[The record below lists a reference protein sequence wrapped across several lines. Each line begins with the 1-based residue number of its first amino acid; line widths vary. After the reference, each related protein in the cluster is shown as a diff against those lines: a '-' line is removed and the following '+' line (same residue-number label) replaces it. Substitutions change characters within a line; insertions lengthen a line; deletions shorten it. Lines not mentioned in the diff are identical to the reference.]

1 MLTVAYP
8 KLTQPVC
15 DVWEVIRTS
24 SCSKSGYPG
33 WDGSSRQAGRQPVPD
48 IPSFSGRQRAPRPG
62 QAPAA
67 GPLPWRRLWRRS
79 KRRRAPALPVASAGD
94 SMFLDMSRTYHLFD
108 LPCCICVSC
117 LRILENC
124 WRFCFYVRDP
134 IGGYSTRAQKGTNS
148 AFVGDRE
155 NFNIY
160 SAHEMCQRLN
170 GRWSSKTSRRCRVL
184 GATGG
189 NCGAEKGSPLSIS
202 GEGSSR

>member
-24 SCSKSGYPG
+24 SSSESGHPG
-33 WDGSSRQAGRQPVPD
+33 RDGSSKQTSKQPVPD

-79 KRRRAPALPVASAGD
+79 KRRRAPALTFASAGH

-108 LPCCICVSC
+108 LSCCNMSVISW
-117 LRILENC
+117 RIQENC
-124 WRFCFYVRDP
+124 WGFCFYARDP
-134 IGGYSTRAQKGTNS
+134 VGVYQTRAQRWTN
-148 AFVGDRE
+148 
-155 NFNIY
+155 
-160 SAHEMCQRLN
+160 
-170 GRWSSKTSRRCRVL
+170 
-184 GATGG
+184 
-189 NCGAEKGSPLSIS
+189 
-202 GEGSSR
+202 